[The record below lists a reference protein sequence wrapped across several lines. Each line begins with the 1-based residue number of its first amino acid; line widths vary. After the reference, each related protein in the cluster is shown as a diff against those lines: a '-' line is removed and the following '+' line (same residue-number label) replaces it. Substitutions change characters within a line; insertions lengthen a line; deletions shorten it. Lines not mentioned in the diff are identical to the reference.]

1 MNSFI
6 RGRVSRVLFCLAAS
20 CLLTPVGLLQAEEAQ
35 WQLAMN
41 NAELRDVVE
50 EFSAILGK
58 TVVLDPRVSGR
69 ITVMSREALNRE
81 GVRRLFYSVLEI
93 GRAHV

>member
-6 RGRVSRVLFCLAAS
+6 RGRVARVLFGLAVV
-20 CLLTPVGLLQAEEAQ
+20 CPLTFPVSLRAEEAQ

-58 TVVLDPRVSGR
+58 TVVL
-69 ITVMSREALNRE
+69 
-81 GVRRLFYSVLEI
+81 EI